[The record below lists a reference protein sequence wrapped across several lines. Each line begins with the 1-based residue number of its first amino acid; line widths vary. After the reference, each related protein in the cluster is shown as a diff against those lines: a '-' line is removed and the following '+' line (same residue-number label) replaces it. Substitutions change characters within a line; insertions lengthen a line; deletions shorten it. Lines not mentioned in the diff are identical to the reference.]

1 MDNRISFMNDY
12 SEGACE
18 EILRRMSEENHAQH
32 TGYGLDSLC
41 GEAKEC
47 IYQEMEMREASIHFL
62 VGGTQTNRTVIAAAL
77 RPYEAVIAAKTG
89 HINVHETGAIENSGH
104 KVIAVEAEDGKLTSC
119 AIEQAVLTHTDEHMV
134 KPAMVYISNATE
146 LGTIYSKRE
155 LTEISDIC
163 QKYHLKLFLDG
174 ARLGSALTC
183 SENDCSMSDIAELC
197 DVFYIGGTKNGAL
210 FGEAVVILNP
220 DIDRDF
226 RYMIKQNGA
235 MLAKGWLL
243 GIQFLGLFE
252 NGAFYRLAEHANR
265 MAEKIR
271 TCLKSQKIELFVENQ
286 TNQIFPILED
296 HLLEK
301 LEREFEFTVWEK
313 IDETHTAV
321 RIVTS
326 WDTKE
331 EHVEKL
337 IQALEKEE

>member
-1 MDNRISFMNDY
+1 MNDY

-18 EILRRMSEENHAQH
+18 EILMRMAKENHTQH
-32 TGYGLDSLC
+32 TGYGMDSLC
-41 GEAKEC
+41 EEAKAC
-47 IYQEMEMREASIHFL
+47 IYQEIGTQEAAIHFL
-62 VGGTQTNRTVIAAAL
+62 AGGTQTNKTVIAAAL
-77 RPYEAVIAAKTG
+77 RPYEAVIAAETG

-104 KVIAVEAEDGKLTSC
+104 KVIAVKAENGKLTPR
-119 AIEQAVLTHTDEHMV
+119 AIEQAVLVHTDEHMV
-134 KPAMVYISNATE
+134 KPAMVYISDATE
-146 LGTIYSKRE
+146 LGTIYSKSE
-155 LTEISDIC
+155 LAEISAVC
-163 QKYHLKLFLDG
+163 KKYHLKLFLDG

-183 SENDCSMSDIAELC
+183 SANDCSMKEIAELC

-210 FGEAVVILNP
+210 FGEAVVILNSE
-220 DIDRDF
+220 IDRDF

-252 NGAFYRLAEHANR
+252 DGAFYRLAEHANR

-271 TCLKSQKIELFVENQ
+271 ICLKGQKIELFVENQ

-296 HLLEK
+296 RLLEN
-301 LEREFEFTVWEK
+301 LEREFDFTFWEK

-337 IQALEKEE
+337 IQALENR

>member
-1 MDNRISFMNDY
+1 M
-12 SEGACE
+12 
-18 EILRRMSEENHAQH
+18 
-32 TGYGLDSLC
+32 
-41 GEAKEC
+41 
-47 IYQEMEMREASIHFL
+47 
-62 VGGTQTNRTVIAAAL
+62 
-77 RPYEAVIAAKTG
+77 
-89 HINVHETGAIENSGH
+89 
-104 KVIAVEAEDGKLTSC
+104 
-119 AIEQAVLTHTDEHMV
+119 
-134 KPAMVYISNATE
+134 
-146 LGTIYSKRE
+146 
-155 LTEISDIC
+155 
-163 QKYHLKLFLDG
+163 
-174 ARLGSALTC
+174 
-183 SENDCSMSDIAELC
+183 
-197 DVFYIGGTKNGAL
+197 
-210 FGEAVVILNP
+210 ILNP

-301 LEREFEFTVWEK
+301 LERELNLRFREK

-337 IQALEKEE
+337 DTGIGKRRREIERERCSVGNDSCGAVLSSCFMEFISCKKIQGDNVQGRK